1 MGFPVRNKGL
11 SVMSCPKFGTSDEGG
26 LQPKWRSTTILS
38 VRHQGQVA
46 LGGDGQV
53 TYGDTIMKTDTCKIR
68 WMLDNRVL
76 VGFAGSTADA
86 FALLERFEAKV
97 KDYPGNITRA
107 ATELARDWRTDR
119 ALRRLE
125 ALMAVINE
133 EYSLLITGQGDV
145 VQPTDGIIG
154 IGSGGQFAVA
164 AARALVKHSDLP
176 AKEIVKQ
183 ALEIAAQIDVYTNDN
198 ITVEELPCAN

>member
-1 MGFPVRNKGL
+1 MTHG
-11 SVMSCPKFGTSDEGG
+11 DA
-26 LQPKWRSTTILS
+26 IL
-38 VRHQGQVA
+38 
-46 LGGDGQV
+46 
-53 TYGDTIMKTDTCKIR
+53 KTDTCKIR
-68 WMLDNRVL
+68 WMLDNKVL

-86 FALLERFEAKV
+86 FALMERFEAKV
-97 KDYPGNITRA
+97 KDYPGNIIRA

-125 ALMAVINE
+125 ALMAVVNE

-164 AARALVKHSDLP
+164 AARALVKYSKLS
-176 AKEIVKQ
+176 AKEIVQQ
-183 ALEIAAQIDVYTNDN
+183 ALEIAAEIDVYTNDN
-198 ITVEELPCAN
+198 INVEELPCAN